1 MKQLFIVAVAVFFA
15 ACNQHIAPT
24 STPVINLEVINQN
37 KQTILLGHCSINA
50 MQQTNYKEWYDKSF
64 NGYTV
69 DSSVLPQLKP
79 LLANKKIEIFL
90 GSWCGDSKR
99 EVPRMMKLLQ
109 AASFDTSNIQLVF
122 VSNDDKQYK
131 QSPQHEERK
140 KFIHHVPTFI
150 VYENDKEMNR
160 IVETPI
166 ESLEK
171 DLLAILSKNK
181 YLPKYQAL
189 LQWQQFK
196 RKDTKLND
204 TTLLVLAEKY
214 KSICKHAGEF
224 NALGYVLMAEKKYK
238 QAINVFKLNTLIY
251 PDKENVFDSLGEAYF
266 LIGNK
271 IQAKLNFE
279 KVLAINP
286 QNENAKAML
295 EKLK

>member
-1 MKQLFIVAVAVFFA
+1 MKQLFIVAMAVFFT

-24 STPVINLEVINQN
+24 STPIQNSEVVNQN

-50 MQQTNYKEWYDKSF
+50 MQQSSYKEWYDKSF
-64 NGYTV
+64 NVYTV

-122 VSNDDKQYK
+122 VNNDEKQYK

-150 VYENDKEMNR
+150 VYENDTEINR
-160 IVETPI
+160 IVESPI

-171 DLLAILSKNK
+171 DLLVILSKNK
-181 YLPKYQAL
+181 YVSKYQAL
-189 LQWQQFK
+189 LKWQQLK
-196 RKDTKLND
+196 IKNTKLD
-204 TTLLVLAEKY
+204 DVTLTTLAEKY
-214 KSICKHAGEF
+214 KPICKHAGEF

-251 PDKENVFDSLGEAYF
+251 PDNENVFDSLGEAYF
-266 LIGNK
+266 IIGNK
-271 IQAKLNFE
+271 TLAKLNYE

-286 QNENAKAML
+286 KNENAKTML